1 MYKEKYK
8 PKLAKINLEISIYNS
23 LRSKTKTKGET

>member
-8 PKLAKINLEISIYNS
+8 PKLAKINIDISIYNS
-23 LRSKTKTKGET
+23 LRFKTKGET